1 MSSSNRNP
9 RRSFEPEDF
18 LPTKLF
24 ARITEARVDDP
35 DLASRVAARR
45 LRRRSLTKDGKL
57 TLLAADHPARM
68 VTEIRTDPI
77 RMGRRREFLS
87 RILRV
92 LACTP
97 FDGVLGTCDVFDE
110 LLMLEGMAGG
120 KKSFLGKKLMLGSV
134 NRGGLSGSAFE
145 LDDSVTGY
153 DAGGIARM
161 RLDGAKFLLRIDPED
176 ERSAKTLEYCV
187 ETVRSC
193 SKLKIPVLIEPLP
206 VVRKNGKTGTDANKE
221 KMIKLVGVAGALGDS
236 SARIWL
242 KLPYC
247 EGFEEV
253 AAATTLPILLL
264 GGEAGDDVL
273 ALLKEVEAA
282 MRSGNNVKGVL
293 LGRNLLYPPGGDPM
307 PLAMALHSVVH
318 DGVGASEAAKAMD
331 KWEGKGLDFFRSN
344 D

>member
-1 MSSSNRNP
+1 MPARE
-9 RRSFEPEDF
+9 FVPEDF

-24 ARITEARVDDP
+24 AKITDARVDDP

-45 LRRRSLTKDGKL
+45 LRRRSLTTDGKL

-68 VTEIRTDPI
+68 VTEIRADPI
-77 RMGRRREFLS
+77 KMARRHEFLS
-87 RILRV
+87 RIVRV

-110 LLMLEGMAGG
+110 LLMLDGLAGG
-120 KKSFLGKKLMLGSV
+120 KESFLAKKLMLGSV
-134 NRGGLSGSAFE
+134 NRGGLLGSASE
-145 LDDSVTGY
+145 LDDFVTGY
-153 DAGGIARM
+153 DAEGISRM

-193 SKLKIPVLIEPLP
+193 SEKKIPVFIEPLP
-206 VVRKNGKTGTDANKE
+206 VLKREGKVKMDASKE
-221 KMIKLVGVAGALGDS
+221 KLVKLVGVASAFGDS

-242 KLPYC
+242 KLPFC

-253 AAATTLPILLL
+253 AAATTLPIVLL
-264 GGEAGDDVL
+264 GGEAEDDVL

-307 PLAMALHSVVH
+307 PLAMAIHSVVH
-318 DGVGASEAAKAMD
+318 DEVGALDALKAMG
-331 KWEGKGLDFFRSN
+331 KWEGKALDYFRSN